1 MPPGDICAGCSCL
14 SECLGDY
21 IFGERTGGPRLSLKG
36 MELCVGTLE
45 IFFMDEKEKMGKWG
59 RNGENKGYGKE
70 EKKGR
75 CRGESNEVAINV
87 FWGL

>member
-36 MELCVGTLE
+36 TELCVGTLE
-45 IFFMDEKEKMGKWG
+45 IFLWMKRRKWENGRETEKTRDKEKKRRRGGGGGETMKWP
-59 RNGENKGYGKE
+59 
-70 EKKGR
+70 
-75 CRGESNEVAINV
+75 
-87 FWGL
+87 